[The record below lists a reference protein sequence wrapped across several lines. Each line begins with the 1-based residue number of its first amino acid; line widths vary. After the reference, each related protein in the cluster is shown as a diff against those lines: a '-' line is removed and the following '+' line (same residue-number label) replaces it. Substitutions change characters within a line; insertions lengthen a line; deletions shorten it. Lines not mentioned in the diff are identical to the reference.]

1 MYNLEFLWSQFVGSL
16 FHFKISQ
23 NIVFFLKLIIKMS
36 ILSFNLFKKHM
47 NGKITWFY
55 CVGKKTL
62 FMYCLCTVHIRFA
75 GPTILFTHLK
85 IILLQCFQFSVS
97 TTISPIQTKPIIF
110 RWHNNGNGPQS
121 DTPLRYLGEML
132 VRNILIVF
140 MLTQKHKTPIHKK
153 KHKKTEEN
161 TNL

>member
-1 MYNLEFLWSQFVGSL
+1 MEGIILFGYSNILCERLESTESCVSVLR
-16 FHFKISQ
+16 FHA
-23 NIVFFLKLIIKMS
+23 FFFSPCTWTVKSHNFTMQRKNTIH
-36 ILSFNLFKKHM
+36 ILL
-47 NGKITWFY
+47 
-55 CVGKKTL
+55 
-62 FMYCLCTVHIRFA
+62 MYCLRTVHGF
-75 GPTILFTHLK
+75 TTLFTHLK

-97 TTISPIQTKPIIF
+97 TTTNPIQTDPIIF
-110 RWHNNGNGPQS
+110 RWHNNGNGAQS

-140 MLTQKHKTPIHKK
+140 MLSQKHKNTIHQK

>member
-1 MYNLEFLWSQFVGSL
+1 MYNLDFLWSQFIGSL
-16 FHFKISQ
+16 FHLKISQ

-36 ILSFNLFKKHM
+36 ILSFNLFKKHIT
-47 NGKITWFY
+47 GKITWFY
-55 CVGKKTL
+55 CVGKKKL
-62 FMYCLCTVHIRFA
+62 FMHCLRTVYVLFTDL
-75 GPTILFTHLK
+75 TILFTHLK

-97 TTISPIQTKPIIF
+97 TTTNPIQTDPIIF
-110 RWHNNGNGPQS
+110 RWHNNGNGAQS

-140 MLTQKHKTPIHKK
+140 MLSQKHKNTIHQK

>member
-1 MYNLEFLWSQFVGSL
+1 M
-16 FHFKISQ
+16 
-23 NIVFFLKLIIKMS
+23 
-36 ILSFNLFKKHM
+36 ILLCRKK
-47 NGKITWFY
+47 K
-55 CVGKKTL
+55 L
-62 FMYCLCTVHIRFA
+62 FMHCSRTVYVLFTHCLCTVH
-75 GPTILFTHLK
+75 GSHNTIHTFKNYFVTV
-85 IILLQCFQFSVS
+85 FSVS
-97 TTISPIQTKPIIF
+97 TIISPIQTDPIIF
-110 RWHNNGNGPQS
+110 RWHNNGNGAQS